1 MLRLSLV
8 KLMLTFCYDFFF
20 HFIEEIAATQ
30 ARVVRHDAVKYAQD
44 ILVKE
49 LGAQNA

>member
-1 MLRLSLV
+1 MLRLSLG
-8 KLMLTFCYDFFF
+8 KLVLTFFFR
-20 HFIEEIAATQ
+20 FIEEIATTQ

-44 ILVKE
+44 ILAKE